1 VPWFDQP
8 IPKCSAYQIRKTDK
22 NMYGQVVTGNK
33 DSGSCNTI
41 PTLLAEGKIK
51 MTCDAGN
58 DNEVYYV
65 AKLYCD
71 TEKCGGV
78 FEEKKYTPVSQKA
91 PVTPVMSSLS
101 KVAPRAMATATFT
114 A

>member
-1 VPWFDQP
+1 
-8 IPKCSAYQIRKTDK
+8 
-22 NMYGQVVTGNK
+22 MYGQVVTENK
-33 DSGSCNTI
+33 DSGSCNTV
-41 PTLLAEGKIK
+41 PTLLADSKIT
-51 MTCDAGN
+51 MTCEAGI

-91 PVTPVMSSLS
+91 PVISSPP